1 MTRAL
6 AFLAALVAS
15 VVIAAGSASLVIT
28 SSSASV
34 VIAADSASLAAQVFR
49 AGADVVSLNITVTE
63 GETLVAG
70 LDQSLFSVYE
80 DGVQQEITYFSR
92 TPQPIALSLLIDTST
107 SMETKLTVAQEAAIG
122 FARRLQPADAAQIID
137 FDSRHEIL
145 QTFTNDRNLL
155 EQAIRKTEVGGST
168 SLYNAI
174 YVALSELKR
183 VRAATPDQVRRQAIV
198 VLSDGED
205 TTSVIAYE
213 DVLDAAKRAE
223 VAVYAIGLRSRQE
236 RTKEFNEAE
245 FVLKTLSQETG
256 GRVFFVED
264 VAQLSSIY
272 QQIADELANQY
283 SIGYTSKNLKKDG
296 AWRAIVVKVN
306 RPNTAAR
313 TKRGYFGPTI
323 PRTPK

>member
-6 AFLAALVAS
+6 AVLSALVAS
-15 VVIAAGSASLVIT
+15 VVLAAGAPGL
-28 SSSASV
+28 
-34 VIAADSASLAAQVFR
+34 LAQVFR
-49 AGADVVSLNITVTE
+49 GGTDVVSLNVTVTE
-63 GETLVAG
+63 SDVLVPG
-70 LDQSLFSVYE
+70 LEQALFSVYE
-80 DGVQQEITYFSR
+80 DGVQQDITYFSR

-107 SMETKLTVAQEAAIG
+107 SMENKLVVAQEAAIG
-122 FARRLQPADAAQIID
+122 FARRLHPADAAQIID

-145 QTFTNDRNLL
+145 QTFTNDRALL
-155 EQAIRKTEVGGST
+155 EEAIRKTQVGGST

-183 VRAATPDQVRRQAIV
+183 VRAATPEQVRRQAIV

-213 DVLDAAKRAE
+213 DVLEAAKRSE
-223 VAVYAIGLRSRQE
+223 VAVYAIGLRSKEE
-236 RTKEFNEAE
+236 RTPRVYNEAE

-264 VAQLSSIY
+264 IAQLPGIY

-283 SIGYTSKNLKKDG
+283 SMGYTSKNIKKDG

-313 TKRGYFGPTI
+313 TKRGYFAPTI

>member
-6 AFLAALVAS
+6 AVFTSLILAAASTGLV
-15 VVIAAGSASLVIT
+15 
-28 SSSASV
+28 
-34 VIAADSASLAAQVFR
+34 AQVFR
-49 AGADVVSLNITVTE
+49 GGTDVVSLNVTVTE
-63 GETLVAG
+63 GDVLVPG
-70 LDQSLFSVYE
+70 LEQALFSVYE
-80 DGVQQEITYFSR
+80 DGVQQDITYFSR

-107 SMETKLTVAQEAAIG
+107 SMEFKLAVAQEAAIG

-145 QTFTNDRNLL
+145 QTFTNDRALL
-155 EQAIRKTEVGGST
+155 EQAIRKTQVGGST

-213 DVLDAAKRAE
+213 DVLEAAKRSE
-223 VAVYAIGLRSRQE
+223 VAVYAIGLRNKQE
-236 RTKEFNEAE
+236 RSKEFNEAE

-256 GRVFFVED
+256 GRVFFVDD
-264 VAQLSSIY
+264 VTQLPGIY

-313 TKRGYFGPTI
+313 TKRGYFAPTI
-323 PRTPK
+323 PRTPTILRTSNK

>member
-1 MTRAL
+1 MRRAL
-6 AFLAALVAS
+6 AFVKPLVAS
-15 VVIAAGSASLVIT
+15 AVLVLGSTALV
-28 SSSASV
+28 
-34 VIAADSASLAAQVFR
+34 AQVFR
-49 AGADVVSLNITVTE
+49 VGTDVVSLNITVTE
-63 GETLVAG
+63 GEALIPG
-70 LDQSLFSVYE
+70 LEQALFNVYE
-80 DGVQQEITYFSR
+80 DGVQQDITYFSR

-107 SMETKLTVAQEAAIG
+107 SMEQKLVVAQEAAIG
-122 FARRLQPADAAQIID
+122 FARRLQPTDAAQIID

-145 QTFTNDRNLL
+145 QTFTADRTLL
-155 EQAIRKTEVGGST
+155 EQAIRKTQVGGST

-183 VRAATPDQVRRQAIV
+183 VRAATADQVRRQAIV

-213 DVLDAAKRAE
+213 DVLEAAKRSE
-223 VAVYAIGLRSRQE
+223 VAVYAIGLRSKQDRS
-236 RTKEFNEAE
+236 KEFNEAE

-264 VAQLSSIY
+264 ITQLPAIY

-313 TKRGYFGPTI
+313 TKRGYFAATMPRRTPTI
-323 PRTPK
+323 LRSAPQ

>member
-1 MTRAL
+1 VHPAG
-6 AFLAALVAS
+6 LV
-15 VVIAAGSASLVIT
+15 
-28 SSSASV
+28 
-34 VIAADSASLAAQVFR
+34 AQVFK
-49 AGADVVSLNITVTE
+49 AGADVVSLNVTVTE
-63 GETLVAG
+63 GDVLIPG
-70 LDQSLFSVYE
+70 LEQAMFSVFE
-80 DGVQQEITYFSR
+80 DGVQQDIAYFSR

-107 SMETKLTVAQEAAIG
+107 SMDRKLAVAQEAAIG
-122 FARRLQPADAAQIID
+122 FARRLQPTDAAQIID

-145 QTFTNDRNLL
+145 QAFTSDRNLL
-155 EQAIRKTEVGGST
+155 EQAIRKTQVGGST

-213 DVLDAAKRAE
+213 DVLEAAKRSE
-223 VAVYAIGLRSRQE
+223 VAVYAIGLRTKQE
-236 RTKEFNEAE
+236 REKREYSEAE
-245 FVLKTLSQETG
+245 FVLKTLSGETG

-264 VAQLSSIY
+264 VTELPSVY
-272 QQIADELANQY
+272 QKIADELANQY
-283 SIGYTSKNLKKDG
+283 SIGYTSKNNKRDG

-313 TKRGYFGPTI
+313 TKRGYFAPT
-323 PRTPK
+323 PPKAPK

>member
-1 MTRAL
+1 MTRRVAL
-6 AFLAALVAS
+6 LTGLAAAATLVA
-15 VVIAAGSASLVIT
+15 AAGS
-28 SSSASV
+28 SSRL
-34 VIAADSASLAAQVFR
+34 IAQVFK
-49 AGADVVSLNITVTE
+49 GGTDVVSLNITVTE
-63 GETLVAG
+63 GDVLVPG
-70 LDQSLFSVYE
+70 LEQSLFAVYE
-80 DGVQQEITYFSR
+80 DGVQQDISFFSR

-107 SMETKLTVAQEAAIG
+107 SMEHKLSVAQEAAIG
-122 FARRLQPADAAQIID
+122 FAGRLQPADAAQIID

-145 QTFTNDRNLL
+145 QTFTNDRALL
-155 EQAIRKTEVGGST
+155 EQAIRKTQVGGST

-183 VRAATPDQVRRQAIV
+183 MRAVSVDQVRRQAIV

-213 DVLDAAKRAE
+213 DVLQAAKRSE
-223 VAVYAIGLRSRQE
+223 VAVYAIGLRTKGERSR
-236 RTKEFNEAE
+236 EFNEAE
-245 FVLKTLSQETG
+245 FVLKTLSSETG

-264 VAQLSSIY
+264 VNQLPAIY

-313 TKRGYFGPTI
+313 TKRGYFGPTL
-323 PRTPK
+323 PKTPK

>member
-6 AFLAALVAS
+6 AVCTSLVL
-15 VVIAAGSASLVIT
+15 AAGSAGLV
-28 SSSASV
+28 
-34 VIAADSASLAAQVFR
+34 AQVFR
-49 AGADVVSLNITVTE
+49 GGTDVVSLNVTVTE
-63 GETLVAG
+63 GEVLVPG
-70 LDQSLFSVYE
+70 LEQALFSVYE
-80 DGVQQEITYFSR
+80 DGVQQDISYFSR

-107 SMETKLTVAQEAAIG
+107 SMEHKLVVAQEAAIG
-122 FARRLQPADAAQIID
+122 FARRLQPTDAAQIID

-145 QTFTNDRNLL
+145 QTFTNDRALL
-155 EQAIRKTEVGGST
+155 EQAIRKTQVGGST

-183 VRAATPDQVRRQAIV
+183 VRAATPDQIRRQAIV

-213 DVLDAAKRAE
+213 DVLEAAKRSE
-223 VAVYAIGLRSRQE
+223 VAVYAIGLRNKLE
-236 RTKEFNEAE
+236 RSKEFNEAE
-245 FVLKTLSQETG
+245 FVLKTLSSETG
-256 GRVFFVED
+256 GRAFFVED
-264 VAQLSSIY
+264 VTQLPGIY
-272 QQIADELANQY
+272 QRIADELANQY

-313 TKRGYFGPTI
+313 TKRGYFAPTI
-323 PRTPK
+323 PRTPTILGTHPK

>member
-1 MTRAL
+1 MRRAA
-6 AFLAALVAS
+6 AFVRPLLAS
-15 VVIAAGSASLVIT
+15 VVAAACLAGLVLTAS
-28 SSSASV
+28 SP
-34 VIAADSASLAAQVFR
+34 SLSAQVFR
-49 AGADVVSLNITVTE
+49 GGTDVVSLNVTVTE
-63 GETLVAG
+63 GDVLVPG
-70 LDQSLFSVYE
+70 LDQALFSVYE
-80 DGVQQEITYFSR
+80 DGVQQDITYFSR

-107 SMETKLTVAQEAAIG
+107 SMEHKLAVAQEAAIG
-122 FARRLQPADAAQIID
+122 FAKRLQPTDAAQIID

-155 EQAIRKTEVGGST
+155 EQAIRKTQVGGST

-183 VRAATPDQVRRQAIV
+183 VRAASAEQVRRQAIV

-213 DVLDAAKRAE
+213 DVLEAAKRSE
-223 VAVYAIGLRSRQE
+223 VAVYAIGLRNKAE

-264 VAQLSSIY
+264 VAQLPAIY

-296 AWRAIVVKVN
+296 AWRAIVVRVG

-323 PRTPK
+323 PRS

>member
-1 MTRAL
+1 MTRPLAL
-6 AFLAALVAS
+6 ATGLMAVLVAGATGL
-15 VVIAAGSASLVIT
+15 I
-28 SSSASV
+28 
-34 VIAADSASLAAQVFR
+34 AQVFK
-49 AGADVVSLNITVTE
+49 GGTDVVSLNVTVTE
-63 GETLVAG
+63 GEVLVPG
-70 LDQSLFSVYE
+70 LEQSLFSVYE
-80 DGVQQEITYFSR
+80 DGVQQDISYFSR

-107 SMETKLTVAQEAAIG
+107 SMDTKLAVAQEAAIG
-122 FARRLQPADAAQIID
+122 FAKRLQPADAAQVID

-155 EQAIRKTEVGGST
+155 EQAIRKTQVGGST

-183 VRAATPDQVRRQAIV
+183 MRAASVDQVRRQAIV

-213 DVLDAAKRAE
+213 DVLEAAKRSE
-223 VAVYAIGLRSRQE
+223 VAVYSIGLR
-236 RTKEFNEAE
+236 TKEERQRRE
-245 FVLKTLSQETG
+245 YSEPDFVLKTLSGETG
-256 GRVFFVED
+256 GRVFFVDD
-264 VAQLSSIY
+264 VAQLPAVY

-313 TKRGYFGPTI
+313 TKRGYFGPTL
-323 PRTPK
+323 PKTPK